1 MNLTNRPRRLRNGAL
16 LRSMVRET
24 RISADTLIYP
34 MFVQEGSI
42 FGKRSLHARTVSLE
56 SGLRR

>member
-1 MNLTNRPRRLRNGAL
+1 MNLTNRPRRLQNGAL
-16 LRSMVRET
+16 LRSMVQET

-42 FGKRSLHARTVSLE
+42 FGKRSPPCPDSIAGVWTA
-56 SGLRR
+56 

>member
-1 MNLTNRPRRLRNGAL
+1 MNLIQRPRRLRNGSV

-34 MFVQEGSI
+34 MFVIEANEYQ
-42 FGKRSLHARTVSLE
+42 RRDCNHAGTVSLE
-56 SGLRR
+56 H